1 MKVEYYKEY
10 SYNLRRD
17 MEFKVYGHAGK
28 PCIAFPSQNGR
39 FFDYENRG
47 IIDSMSWYIEQGKIQ
62 VFCVDS
68 VDIDTWSAD
77 WKNAYDRI
85 NYQEAYYNYITS
97 EFVHRVYE
105 INTYGNGGGV
115 ASGILVYG
123 CSMGAFHAMNFFCR
137 RPDIFDAVLALSG
150 IYEAG
155 FFIKG
160 FSNELTYLNSPL
172 DCLKN
177 MSYDHPYIDLYKK
190 ARIIACVGQ
199 GNWENEC
206 IDSTR
211 ELDFQFKRL
220 GVPAWFD
227 YWGYD
232 HPHDWP
238 SWLEQ
243 TPHFLYHI
251 LD

>member
-1 MKVEYYKEY
+1 MKIEYYKEW
-10 SYNLRRD
+10 SHNLNRH
-17 MEFKVYGHAGK
+17 MEFKVFGHAGK

-39 FFDYENRG
+39 FFDYENQG
-47 IIDSMSWYIEQGKIQ
+47 IIESMRWYIDQGKIQ

-68 VDIDTWSAD
+68 VDVDTWSAE
-77 WKNAYDRI
+77 WKRGEDRI
-85 NYQEAYYNYITS
+85 AYQECYYRYIV
-97 EFVHRVYE
+97 EELVPRVYE

-115 ASGILVYG
+115 ASGVMTYG
-123 CSMGAFHAMNFFCR
+123 VSMGAFHAMNFFQR
-137 RPDIFDAVLALSG
+137 RPDIFDAVLCLSG
-150 IYEAG
+150 VYHAN

-160 FSNELTYLNSPL
+160 FSNHETFLNSPADAL
-172 DCLKN
+172 EKMPWN
-177 MSYDHPYIDLYKK
+177 HPYLDLYRK
-190 ARIIACVGQ
+190 ARIIVCVGQ
-199 GNWENEC
+199 GNWEEEC
-206 IDSTR
+206 LNDTR
-211 ELDFQFKRL
+211 CLDYHFKRL

-232 HPHDWP
+232 KPHDWP

>member
-1 MKVEYYKEY
+1 
-10 SYNLRRD
+10 
-17 MEFKVYGHAGK
+17 
-28 PCIAFPSQNGR
+28 
-39 FFDYENRG
+39 
-47 IIDSMSWYIEQGKIQ
+47 
-62 VFCVDS
+62 
-68 VDIDTWSAD
+68 
-77 WKNAYDRI
+77 
-85 NYQEAYYNYITS
+85 
-97 EFVHRVYE
+97 
-105 INTYGNGGGV
+105 
-115 ASGILVYG
+115 
-123 CSMGAFHAMNFFCR
+123 MNFFCR

-199 GNWENEC
+199 GSWENEC